1 LGLVDQHYPDM
12 LVFVESRR
20 FVKALTR
27 NQAVAAVFTTPQL
40 ADMVPANVALGVCEN
55 PRLAFAQLHNEL
67 ARSGFYWQD
76 FSTEIHP
83 EAAVHPSAWVAERN
97 VRIGAHVKV
106 GPLATILERCCLAES
121 VSVGASTVLGGVGFQ
136 TVRTSRPMVE
146 MDHCG
151 GLTIHA
157 GARILPGSM
166 IATATFRDAT
176 EVLCEVR
183 IGAGAFLS
191 HDVRVGARSFIGHRA
206 VINGHVT
213 IGEEA
218 WVGPG
223 AVVAN
228 NLEIGD
234 CAFVG
239 LGAVVIRNVP
249 ARGKV
254 SGNFA
259 ISHQRLLRATLGE
272 ESSWE
277 K

>member
-1 LGLVDQHYPDM
+1 M
-12 LVFVESRR
+12 
-20 FVKALTR
+20 
-27 NQAVAAVFTTPQL
+27 
-40 ADMVPANVALGVCEN
+40 
-55 PRLAFAQLHNEL
+55 
-67 ARSGFYWQD
+67 
-76 FSTEIHP
+76 I
-83 EAAVHPSAWVAERN
+83 
-97 VRIGAHVKV
+97 
-106 GPLATILERCCLAES
+106 
-121 VSVGASTVLGGVGFQ
+121 
-136 TVRTSRPMVE
+136 E

-157 GARILPGSM
+157 GARILPGSV
-166 IATATFRDAT
+166 IATATFRDVT
-176 EVLCEVR
+176 EVLPEAR
-183 IGAGAFLS
+183 IGSGAFLS
-191 HDVRVGARSFIGHRA
+191 HDVRVGTRSFIGHGA

-228 NLEIGD
+228 NLEIGYR
-234 CAFVG
+234 AFVG

-259 ISHQRLLRATLGE
+259 ISHQRLLRAMVSEG
-272 ESSWE
+272 SNWE